1 MDMDDLGIWRR
12 ALSSTEVDSIYTV
25 GLEGKQLIT
34 AMDTPVPNDIDPVP
48 SGHLIANYELES
60 DVKDTSGNSLD
71 ATLSICHQVY
81 IKN

>member
-1 MDMDDLGIWRR
+1 MNIDDLGIWRR
-12 ALSSTEVDSIYTV
+12 ALSSEEVDSIYRV
-25 GLEGKQLIT
+25 GLEGQNLLK
-34 AMDTPVPNDIDPVP
+34 AMETPLPSDVDPVP